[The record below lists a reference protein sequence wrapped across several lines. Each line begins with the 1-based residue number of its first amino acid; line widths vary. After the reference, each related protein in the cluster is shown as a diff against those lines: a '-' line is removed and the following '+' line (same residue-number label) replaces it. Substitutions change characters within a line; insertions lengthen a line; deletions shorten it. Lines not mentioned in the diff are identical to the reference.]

1 MAVNYQDMTDGQKAI
16 IYDYCKNDMKKL
28 KLICKFVWGK
38 KGLPSC
44 YHDDLYDDAIN
55 VLSESVITFNP
66 NGKSQFKTYLT
77 NNIRKSYSQ
86 WYRDNHLRAKR
97 NNLELDENG
106 KIKRDEKE
114 NPIIIHNV
122 SFDAPVGDEVEST
135 LQDIIKGKNTVESEI
150 FGEKEIG
157 YSKKMSEYL
166 SKLSNL
172 QREVL
177 NLISIGFTV
186 NEILNELNITKRQYD
201 DCYNAIHSYRN
212 IQALL

>member
-1 MAVNYQDMTDGQKAI
+1 MAVNYQDMTDSQKAT

-28 KLICKFVWGK
+28 KLICNFVWGK
-38 KGLPSC
+38 KGIPNC

-66 NGKSQFKTYLT
+66 NGKSKFKTYLT

-106 KIKRDEKE
+106 KIKKDEHG

-122 SFDAPVGDEVEST
+122 SFDAPTDDGVDLKDKIPAREKTIENDFSP
-135 LQDIIKGKNTVESEI
+135 QMKNYL
-150 FGEKEIG
+150 EKLSKVQRKILIYLSDG
-157 YSKKMSEYL
+157 YSQEEIQNLLHIDKALYKDSIIAIMDEKNKKHI
-166 SKLSNL
+166 
-172 QREVL
+172 RC
-177 NLISIGFTV
+177 LI
-186 NEILNELNITKRQYD
+186 R
-201 DCYNAIHSYRN
+201 R
-212 IQALL
+212 

>member
-1 MAVNYQDMTDGQKAI
+1 MAVNYQDMTESQKAI

-28 KLICKFVWGK
+28 KVICNFVWGK

-66 NGKSQFKTYLT
+66 NGKSKFKTYLT

-106 KIKRDEKE
+106 KIKKDEHG

-122 SFDAPVGDEVEST
+122 SLDVPINDEEEIT
-135 LQDIIKGKNTVESEI
+135 LQDVIKGRNTVESEI

-157 YSKKMSEYL
+157 YSKKMERYL
-166 SKLSNL
+166 CRLSNP
-172 QREVL
+172 QKEVL
-177 NLISIGFTV
+177 RLISIGFTV
-186 NEILNELNITKRQYD
+186 NEILDELNITKKQYD

-212 IQALL
+212 MQILL